1 MCVWNQKNI
10 CPQSRRSCSSVEWFG
25 SHPGPAQV
33 PSKLKHTWWWGKGQK
48 HTQHKH
54 KWTLGPTSWTP
65 CYHVWL
71 LVGKLESESSFP
83 CNSVGMLF
91 CGISPII
98 EWSFG
103 RFGFSLT
110 HARTNTQT
118 RIKLHRFLGCIL
130 LQFRKHQKRKWKI
143 NGHPKWGEPTK
154 PWKWRTM
161 LKQHWNKYKQRSLD
175 WNKTCEE
182 STKGQPGTGDYTLP
196 TLLECT

>member
-1 MCVWNQKNI
+1 MCVWNHKKHLPPVPTILQQRGMVWI
-10 CPQSRRSCSSVEWFG
+10 PPRSSPSAQQTQAHLVMRKG
-25 SHPGPAQV
+25 AKTHTNTNGPN
-33 PSKLKHTWWWGKGQK
+33 
-48 HTQHKH
+48 
-54 KWTLGPTSWTP
+54 GPTSSTMFD
-65 CYHVWL
+65 CL
-71 LVGKLESESSFP
+71 LESWKVKVLFHAILLG
-83 CNSVGMLF
+83 CFF

-130 LQFRKHQKRKWKI
+130 LQFRKHQKRKWTI
-143 NGHPKWGEPTK
+143 NGHPKWGEPTT

>member
-1 MCVWNQKNI
+1 MKPTKTSEPPVPTILQQRGMVWI
-10 CPQSRRSCSSVEWFG
+10 PPRSSPS
-25 SHPGPAQV
+25 AQQTQAHLV
-33 PSKLKHTWWWGKGQK
+33 MRKGAI
-48 HTQHKH
+48 TQHNTTH
-54 KWTLGPTSWTP
+54 KWTYGPTSSTMFD
-65 CYHVWL
+65 CL
-71 LVGKLESESSFP
+71 LEGSFP

-118 RIKLHRFLGCIL
+118 RMKLHRFLGCIL
-130 LQFRKHQKRKWKI
+130 LQFRKHQKRKWTI
-143 NGHPKWGEPTK
+143 NGHPKWGEPTT

-182 STKGQPGTGDYTLP
+182 STKGRPGTGDYTLP

>member
-1 MCVWNQKNI
+1 MRLKPKKHLPPVPTILQQRGMVWI
-10 CPQSRRSCSSVEWFG
+10 PPRSSPS
-25 SHPGPAQV
+25 AQQTQAHLV
-33 PSKLKHTWWWGKGQK
+33 MRKGAK
-48 HTQHKH
+48 TQTQMDLRTYILDILH
-54 KWTLGPTSWTP
+54 
-65 CYHVWL
+65 HVWL

-130 LQFRKHQKRKWKI
+130 LQFRKHQKRKWTI
-143 NGHPKWGEPTK
+143 NGHPKWGEPTT